1 MNNEGKKKSS
11 KKRIIIITGVIALC
25 ITATLIWYYSF
36 KKPHEQAVANYS
48 ATVLDYNKKIPDYNN
63 IVAQYNTASSTISD
77 ANKELD
83 TVIETAQKII
93 DSGEK
98 PYDESILVSVT
109 EAISNAESL
118 KIQIPESVTELNEL
132 QVTQDDTSLK
142 TDELNSNNNKL
153 IKNLENLDSEIKSL
167 EDKTKKISVKPDYS
181 KCILA
186 IQNSQKELEDS
197 IAIYKQ
203 IENPSEDFVKEK
215 LSTVEQI
222 TDMAAVTED
231 NDPNGNLNKEGCYTS
246 TVYFSVSLIDQ
257 SSILGDDVID
267 KGTLAGGSIEVYASV
282 EDAEKRNT
290 YLASLDGT
298 ILTSGSHIVLGTI
311 VIRTSDELTASQQKE
326 LEKQIIESFTTL

>member
-1 MNNEGKKKSS
+1 MNNEGKKKSL

-25 ITATLIWYYSF
+25 IAAALVWYYSF

-231 NDPNGNLNKEGCYTS
+231 NDPNGNLNKAGGYTS